1 MNLRSEEPKA
11 ERKNLNSLFE
21 MNVKQMKNAAK
32 NDSRTIE
39 DDSSGSESDEPVN
52 TFRNL
57 IKKDAHHENDAD

>member
-21 MNVKQMKNAAK
+21 MNIKQAKNATQ
-32 NDSRTIE
+32 NNSRRIE

-57 IKKDAHHENDAD
+57 IKKDAHYENDED